1 MCDATLASCFTLPS
15 RDQLLQGA
23 KLRFNGASDP
33 VVWEGGEM
41 HVFTLDARINLKP
54 MFS

>member
-1 MCDATLASCFTLPS
+1 MTRLWQAVLHYLPVTNYLKAPNYVLMG
-15 RDQLLQGA
+15 LLVPLSG
-23 KLRFNGASDP
+23 RG
-33 VVWEGGEM
+33 GGEM